1 MDNME
6 DLNYGQLMVKE
17 YFFKYQQKIKLKE
30 EFMHLLQFVNLIL
43 IIQKMNL
50 IVFYVVIIMVKFLL

>member
-1 MDNME
+1 MDYME

-30 EFMHLLQFVNLIL
+30 EFMLLLQFVNLEL
-43 IIQKMNL
+43 II
-50 IVFYVVIIMVKFLL
+50 